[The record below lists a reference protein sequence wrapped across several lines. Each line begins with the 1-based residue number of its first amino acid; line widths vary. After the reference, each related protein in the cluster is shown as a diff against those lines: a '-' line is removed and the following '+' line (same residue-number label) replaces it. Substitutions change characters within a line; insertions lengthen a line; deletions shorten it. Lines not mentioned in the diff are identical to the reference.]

1 MEKNLS
7 LFRGTAEA
15 TNLYDITTSAQD
27 GKATLVSNEMV
38 TGGEL
43 CYLLNGKQSDDVIW
57 YQTLG
62 EDKYPVLSSTSKV
75 VFKTAE
81 GAYTNDAN
89 GVEDISKD
97 ESAETA
103 VYDLTG
109 RRVQN
114 AAKGLY
120 IIKGRKVLVK

>member
-1 MEKNLS
+1 
-7 LFRGTAEA
+7 
-15 TNLYDITTSAQD
+15 
-27 GKATLVSNEMV
+27 MV
-38 TGGEL
+38 TSGEL
-43 CYLLNGKQSDDVIW
+43 CYLLNGEQSENVVW

-62 EDKYPVLSSTSKV
+62 EDDYPVLSSTSKV

-81 GAYTNDAN
+81 GVYTNDAN
-89 GVEDISKD
+89 SVEDISID
-97 ESAETA
+97 ESAEAA